1 MYPTTQVKAIS
12 FISVMSFIFLFCF
25 IFNLSQAP
33 QIFLNLSIAQSRI
46 YFSFIR
52 SCKRKKNNQALCL
65 SRCRESASP
74 HKFICCAASRAIS
87 VDLRLET

>member
-33 QIFLNLSIAQSRI
+33 QIFLNLSIASLGYTFLLLGLVKGKKTTKHYAYLVAGSLLVLISLFAAPQAWQSQLI
-46 YFSFIR
+46 F
-52 SCKRKKNNQALCL
+52 
-65 SRCRESASP
+65 
-74 HKFICCAASRAIS
+74 
-87 VDLRLET
+87 V

>member
-33 QIFLNLSIAQSRI
+33 QIFLNLSIASLG
-46 YFSFIR
+46 YTFLLLGLV
-52 SCKRKKNNQALCL
+52 KG
-65 SRCRESASP
+65 
-74 HKFICCAASRAIS
+74 
-87 VDLRLET
+87 

>member
-33 QIFLNLSIAQSRI
+33 QIFLGYTFLLLGLVKGKKTTKHYAYLVAGSLLVLISLFAAPQAGQSQLI
-46 YFSFIR
+46 F
-52 SCKRKKNNQALCL
+52 
-65 SRCRESASP
+65 
-74 HKFICCAASRAIS
+74 
-87 VDLRLET
+87 V